1 VAAGV
6 TAAFLPGCG
15 KETPVATQADTGIAA
30 VSLDGMDI
38 ELGKAAIKEFGDV
51 MTGPVMLSGH
61 PQYDSARMIWNG
73 MHDKRPALIARCVSA
88 EDVGNAVSFA
98 RDNNLLVA
106 VRGGGHSWPG
116 KSVCDG
122 GLMIDLS
129 QMNTVTADRDTR
141 RARAQGGALLN
152 NLDTAAL
159 EKGLITTAGVVSH
172 TGCGGYTLGG
182 GFGRLNRKYGLTIDN
197 VTGAQIITADG
208 RIRRI
213 SAEAEPDLF
222 WAIRGGGGNFGV
234 VTEFEYRLH
243 PFDRNVLSGNIL
255 WPVDQARDVLEFYA
269 EWSAGLSDELY
280 VGPSLARIPEVGD
293 SVIMEVVYNGDPAA
307 GEKELAPLRAI
318 GKPTVDGVTVQD
330 YMIMQTQED
339 ATLAHGVRSYA
350 KNGMVREW
358 SQGLVD
364 AMIDAYDPR
373 VFLTNHVAGGAV
385 KRVGETDTAFPHR
398 NAELMLVFVT
408 GWGDAAMRT
417 LHGRL
422 LRQHRIR
429 WRRGG
434 GQLRAGSPATV
445 EDQGAIRSRQPVPAQ
460 QQHRARCLISCPAR
474 SRAAARPRRRRR
486 PPHSTGSDCGCPAA
500 WVAAAVAPRAGCR
513 VPPAATRAFPGPSG
527 TRHPPCIA
535 ACRNGCRRGCSTQ
548 RRAAPR

>member
-1 VAAGV
+1 MDRRQFCRSAVAAGV

-38 ELGKAAIKEFGDV
+38 ELGKAAIKEFGDA

-408 GWGDAAMRT
+408 GWGDAAMDREMIQAT
-417 LHGRL
+417 RQQYAALEPYMGGYYDNIEFDGAEAAGNYGPAHRRL
-422 LRQHRIR
+422 SKIK
-429 WRRGG
+429 
-434 GQLRAGSPATV
+434 
-445 EDQGAIRSRQPVPAQ
+445 AQ
-460 QQHRARCLISCPAR
+460 YDPGNLFRLNSNIE
-474 SRAAARPRRRRR
+474 
-486 PPHSTGSDCGCPAA
+486 PAA
-500 WVAAAVAPRAGCR
+500 
-513 VPPAATRAFPGPSG
+513 
-527 TRHPPCIA
+527 
-535 ACRNGCRRGCSTQ
+535 
-548 RRAAPR
+548 